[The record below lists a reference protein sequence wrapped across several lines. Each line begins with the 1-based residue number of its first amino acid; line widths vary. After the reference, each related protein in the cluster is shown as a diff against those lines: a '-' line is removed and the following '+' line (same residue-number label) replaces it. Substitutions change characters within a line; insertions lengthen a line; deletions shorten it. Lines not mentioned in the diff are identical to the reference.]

1 MTIHHIVLCTFKSEA
16 TPEQRQSMR
25 DSRSALLSQIPAIQS
40 IVTGETVFNPLAHDY
55 EEGAILVFE
64 SVAKLNEYRAHK
76 AHTDFQALAKP
87 LIKTLIEWLG
97 ADILIFD
104 IETAA

>member
-1 MTIHHIVLCTFKSEA
+1 
-16 TPEQRQSMR
+16 MR

-87 LIKTLIEWLG
+87 LIKN
-97 ADILIFD
+97 ILIFD